1 MRRERED
8 TRILMRDMFTKERSQ
23 KVYHT
28 EKEQSL
34 TKMEILTK
42 ERWCTAKNLDKEY
55 IDLLMESPT

>member
-1 MRRERED
+1 MRREKED

-28 EKEQSL
+28 EKEQNL

>member
-8 TRILMRDMFTKERSQ
+8 TRILMRDMFTKELSQ

>member
-1 MRRERED
+1 MVYTFSKKDAFTLEIFKILMRRERED

-42 ERWCTAKNLDKEY
+42 ER
-55 IDLLMESPT
+55 